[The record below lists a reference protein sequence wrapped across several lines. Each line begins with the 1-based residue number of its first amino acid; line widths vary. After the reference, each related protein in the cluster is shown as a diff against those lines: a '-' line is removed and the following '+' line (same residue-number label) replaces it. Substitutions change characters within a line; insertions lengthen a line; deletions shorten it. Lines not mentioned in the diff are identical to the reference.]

1 MKDTIEVT
9 IGFSYY
15 MEKEIN
21 ICLPLTAIESGGIH
35 DGEVSYIDQINPE
48 YLCDLFKDNGIDP
61 DRVSDIGWEI
71 NQ

>member
-9 IGFSYY
+9 IVVSYCI
-15 MEKEIN
+15 EKEII
-21 ICLPLTAIESGGIH
+21 ICLPLSVIESGSIH
-35 DGEVSYIDQINPE
+35 DGEVSYIDQISPE

-71 NQ
+71 KK